1 MQQEIPIPT
10 VHLFPIID
18 QKLIE
23 LLQSL
28 TPEDWER
35 PTIAKKWR
43 VKDIAAHLLD
53 GNIRTLSLSRDKH
66 LLVPDRSIESYND
79 LVAYLN
85 ELNASCI
92 SKINQCLVIVQL
104 SAKSQSPGPRKNGS
118 NRVGRCWLAFLV
130 FTVVASYCAV
140 SSLRLHRFSIRCDQN
155 RSHQT

>member
-1 MQQEIPIPT
+1 MFLISGMQQEIPIPT

-66 LLVPDRSIESYND
+66 LLVPDRNFPGES
-79 LVAYLN
+79 
-85 ELNASCI
+85 
-92 SKINQCLVIVQL
+92 
-104 SAKSQSPGPRKNGS
+104 
-118 NRVGRCWLAFLV
+118 
-130 FTVVASYCAV
+130 
-140 SSLRLHRFSIRCDQN
+140 
-155 RSHQT
+155 